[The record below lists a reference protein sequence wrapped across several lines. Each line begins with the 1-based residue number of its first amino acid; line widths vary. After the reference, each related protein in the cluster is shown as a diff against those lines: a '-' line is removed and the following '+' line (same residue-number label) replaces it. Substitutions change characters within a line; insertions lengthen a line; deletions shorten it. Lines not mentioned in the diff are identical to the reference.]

1 MAFQLPKKGFVFWP
15 VATGDSSTIVV
26 KDNAT
31 VLQIDLHN
39 CATADEE
46 NADTTPIVDEL
57 VRLLPKRNK
66 KPYLAVF
73 ALTHPDNDH
82 ILGFGELLSQVTIGE
97 LWHTPRIFREY
108 KNDLT
113 DDAKKF
119 REEADRRRKLMI
131 KNGNAVGSGD
141 RLRVIGHDEGIF
153 QDEKYKDFPKEARSF
168 PGRSI
173 EFLDGEDYV
182 GTFEAFVHAPFKPTE
197 DSDETRNNSSLAL
210 QVTLTEGTGVGKA
223 LFFGDREYP
232 TIKQIFDITTAR
244 ERDQYLE
251 WNVQLA
257 AHHCS
262 KKVMFWKDDE
272 SEEETFRKD
281 IMDDF
286 ENAALAGAY
295 IVASCRSDFTSGK
308 GDNPPHSKAREKY
321 EGIVDSGHFLCT
333 HEYPSKDAPEP
344 IVFSVGP
351 DGFDFGD
358 DRPKDQGPSGL
369 AAAVA
374 TARGKSKPPETQV
387 GFGTIK

>member
-1 MAFQLPKKGFVFWP
+1 MAFKLPKKGFVFWP

-26 KDNAT
+26 KENEIIM
-31 VLQIDLHN
+31 QIDLHN
-39 CATADEE
+39 CASADEK
-46 NADTTPIVDEL
+46 NSDTTPIVDEL

-82 ILGFGELLSQVTIGE
+82 ILGFGDLLSQVTIGE

-108 KNDLT
+108 KTDLT
-113 DDAKKF
+113 DDATKF

-131 KNGNAVGSGD
+131 KNGNAVESGD

-153 QDEKYKDFPKEARSF
+153 QDEKYRDFPKEARSY
-168 PGRSI
+168 PGKSI

-182 GTFEAFVHAPFKPTE
+182 GTFEAFVHAPFKPKE
-197 DSDETRNNSSLAL
+197 DDDETRNNSSLAL
-210 QVTLTEGTGVGKA
+210 QVTLTEGSGVGKA

-232 TIKQIFDITTAR
+232 TIKQIFDITKER

-262 KKVMFWKDDE
+262 KKVMFWKDDGAE
-272 SEEETFRKD
+272 GETSRKD

-286 ENAALAGAY
+286 EAAALKGAY
-295 IVASCRSDFTSGK
+295 VVASCRSDFTAGK

-321 EGIVDSGHFLCT
+321 EGIVDAGNFLCT
-333 HEYPSKDAPEP
+333 HEYPNKDKPEP
-344 IVFSVGP
+344 IVFTIGS

-358 DRPKDQGPSGL
+358 ERPKGKGAPGF

-374 TARGKSKPPETQV
+374 TARGQDKPPSSQV
-387 GFGTIK
+387 GFGPP

>member
-15 VATGDSSTIVV
+15 VATGDSSTVV
-26 KDNAT
+26 VNDNAT
-31 VLQIDLHN
+31 VLQIDLHQ
-39 CATADEE
+39 CADADDE

-82 ILGFGELLSQVTIGE
+82 ILGFGDLLSQVTIGE

-108 KNDLT
+108 KADLT

-131 KNGNAVGSGD
+131 KNGNAVESGD

-153 QDEKYKDFPKEARSF
+153 KDEKYKDFPKEARSY
-168 PGRSI
+168 PGQSI

-182 GTFEAFVHAPFKPTE
+182 GTFEAFIHAPFKPKE

-210 QVTLTEGTGVGKA
+210 QITLTEGTGVGKA

-232 TIKQIFDITTAR
+232 TIKQVFDITKER

-262 KKVMFWKDDE
+262 KKVMFWKDDG
-272 SEEETFRKD
+272 SDKETYRKD
-281 IMDDF
+281 LIEDF
-286 ENAALAGAY
+286 ENAAFEGAY
-295 IVASCRSDFTSGK
+295 IVASCRSDFTDGE

-321 EGIVDSGHFLCT
+321 EGIVDAGHFLCT
-333 HEYPSKDAPEP
+333 HEYPTKDDLQP
-344 IVFSVGP
+344 IVFSVGS
-351 DGFDFGD
+351 DGFGFD
-358 DRPKDQGPSGL
+358 DKQTRSKGPSGL
-369 AAAVA
+369 AAAVTA
-374 TARGKSKPPETQV
+374 ARGAEKPPGSQV
-387 GFGTIK
+387 GFGPL